1 VLRWFLRVALLF
13 FVVVF
18 LFRWLF
24 RLLGRAAP
32 PPAPRETKAGTMKRD
47 PVCGM
52 FVVAETSLSERAEGE
67 SFYFCSERCRERF
80 RAERRAL
87 HAPPTAGQAGSGR

>member
-1 VLRWFLRVALLF
+1 MLRWFLRVVLVFFAVAL
-13 FVVVF
+13 

-24 RLLGRAAP
+24 RVLGRSAAT
-32 PPAPRETKAGTMKRD
+32 PPAREIKTGTMKRD

>member
-1 VLRWFLRVALLF
+1 MLRWFLRVALLF

-32 PPAPRETKAGTMKRD
+32 APAREIKTGTMKRD

-67 SFYFCSERCRERF
+67 SFYFCSERCRELF
-80 RAERRAL
+80 RSERRAL
-87 HAPPTAGQAGSGR
+87 HAGSGR